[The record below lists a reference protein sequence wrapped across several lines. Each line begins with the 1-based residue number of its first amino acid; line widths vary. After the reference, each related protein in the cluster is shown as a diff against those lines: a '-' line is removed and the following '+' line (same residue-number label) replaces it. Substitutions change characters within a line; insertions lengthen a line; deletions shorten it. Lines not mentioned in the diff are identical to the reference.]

1 MRRGFGWSRRR
12 RFGAD
17 GALGSASGVGLFGG
31 RDRRAAG
38 AALFFADLSRNSFDL
53 LTHDVGP
60 FHWKKMRRVRNLDEP
75 GADVD
80 ARPAL
85 HFLFAR
91 RAAARID
98 QRQRA
103 AHASGQTCNSGWRM
117 LEDPRFPRSEE

>member
-1 MRRGFGWSRRR
+1 MRRGFGWSRSRR
-12 RFGAD
+12 TVAD
-17 GALGSASGVGLFGG
+17 GALGSASSVGLFGG

-38 AALFFADLSRNSFDL
+38 AALFFADLSTDSLDL

-75 GADVD
+75 GTAVA
-80 ARPAL
+80 ARHDL

-117 LEDPRFPRSEE
+117 LEDRRFPGR